1 MRFATSGFAAVG
13 LVLAVASFSA
23 GWAAAQEAAVLVLT
37 DGQLLRTV
45 STNEAALDSQLAASA
60 VEIRGIAKKILRTE
74 TGDYVL
80 QFLPDNQTDNFVRLE
95 INFEFPKSERDRLG
109 AMNLP
114 AEVTI
119 RGTMKQSTWAPRY
132 DNHRYYKMV
141 VRDSQILAREPVWD
155 LR

>member
-1 MRFATSGFAAVG
+1 MRNRFAIG
-13 LVLAVASFSA
+13 LVLAAALGSA
-23 GWAAAQEAAVLVLT
+23 GWAAAQEAAGMKLT

-45 STNEAALDSQLAASA
+45 QSNEAAIYSQLAASA
-60 VEIRGIAKKILRTE
+60 VEIRGIAKKIVRTE

-95 INFEFPKSERDRLG
+95 INFEFSKTERDRLG
-109 AMNLP
+109 SFNLP
-114 AEVTI
+114 MELTI
-119 RGTMKQSTWAPRY
+119 RGTVKQSVWAPRY

-141 VRDSQILAREPVWD
+141 VRDSEIVAREPVWD

>member
-1 MRFATSGFAAVG
+1 MRFATLS
-13 LVLAVASFSA
+13 LVLAVVSISA
-23 GWAAAQEAAVLVLT
+23 GWASAQEAVGLVLT

-119 RGTMKQSTWAPRY
+119 RGTMKQSVWAPRY

>member
-1 MRFATSGFAAVG
+1 MRFATSGFATLSLVVAMVVG
-13 LVLAVASFSA
+13 SANWAVAQD
-23 GWAAAQEAAVLVLT
+23 AAEIKLT

-60 VEIRGIAKKILRTE
+60 VEIRGIAKKILRTD

-80 QFLPDNQTDNFVRLE
+80 QFLPDNQSDNFVRLE

-114 AEVTI
+114 AELTI